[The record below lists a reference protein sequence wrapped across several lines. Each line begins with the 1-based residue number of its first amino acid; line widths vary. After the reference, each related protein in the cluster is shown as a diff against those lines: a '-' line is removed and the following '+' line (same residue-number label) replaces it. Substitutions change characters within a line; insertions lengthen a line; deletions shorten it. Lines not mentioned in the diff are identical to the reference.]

1 MIENREKTLAAFK
14 KKKKNPTGF
23 IISRKPIKRLLFKNI
38 KVVTVYIFQNIWRG
52 RINFLNP

>member
-14 KKKKNPTGF
+14 KKTPTGF